1 MQRFAWLLIALGLAL
16 PGPAFS
22 QSGGAQSV
30 AAYPH
35 GFLFGAWVG
44 GIFPA
49 PTTLNARECQANPTV
64 IFTKDV
70 VLRANTFDAAYAQ
83 SLVETVRD
91 TGTGVEFRL
100 VRVGAAPPAAAG
112 PFGLGPILGG
122 DGIGF
127 GCGNPDVLR
136 VQRRGENEI
145 LFPNCTQFPYPL
157 VRCPGH

>member
-1 MQRFAWLLIALGLAL
+1 MRRFAWLLFVMGPGLLSA
-16 PGPAFS
+16 AS
-22 QSGGAQSV
+22 SSAVAQS
-30 AAYPH
+30 AGGYPH

-49 PTTLNARECQANPTV
+49 PTTLNARECQANPTL

-70 VLRANTFDAAYAQ
+70 VLRANPFDAAYSQ

-91 TGTGVEFRL
+91 TGGGVEFRL
-100 VRVGAAPPAAAG
+100 VRVGAAPASARGPFSTGPDLAAG
-112 PFGLGPILGG
+112 H
-122 DGIGF
+122 DF
-127 GCGNPDVLR
+127 GCGSPTILR

-145 LFPNCTQFPYPL
+145 SFPGCTEFPYPL